1 MDKSEVAAI
10 LEEIA
15 LLLELQGENP
25 FRANAYA
32 KAGRPIAQL
41 EQNLD
46 EIVKAGTLADIDG
59 IGETLRGKITT
70 LVTTG
75 SLPFYDDL
83 KAKTPAGWLQM
94 LRLPGMG

>member
-1 MDKSEVAAI
+1 MDKSEVAAV

-15 LLLELQGENP
+15 VLLELQGENP

-32 KAGRPIAQL
+32 KAGRAIAQL
-41 EQNLD
+41 ETNLD
-46 EIVKAGTLADIDG
+46 DIVKAGTLNEIAG
-59 IGETLRGKITT
+59 IGETLRDKITT

-75 SLPFYDDL
+75 HLPFYDDL
-83 KAKTPAGWLQM
+83 KGKTPPGLIVM